1 MNRAFTSLLVGNV
14 EASARFYES
23 LLGMTRHGDFGWFVI
38 LTHPL
43 MPGLEFGLLDRTH
56 DTVPAE
62 LAAPPRGVVLTFVVE
77 DVASVHAR
85 AEEMGAEILQPP
97 TDLPYGQRRL
107 LLRDPDG
114 TPVDV
119 SSPTPR

>member
-1 MNRAFTSLLVGNV
+1 MNRAFTNLLVENV
-14 EASARFYES
+14 AASARFYEA

-38 LTHPL
+38 LTHPD
-43 MPGLEFGLLDRTH
+43 MPGFELGLLDRTH
-56 DTVPAE
+56 GTVPAE
-62 LAAPPRGVVLTFVVE
+62 IAAAPRGVVLTFVVD
-77 DVASVHAR
+77 DVAAVHAR
-85 AEEMGAEILQPP
+85 AAEIGAEILQPP

-107 LLRDPDG
+107 LLSDPDG